1 MAPLIEEP
9 LALEIP
15 PSLADLLA
23 TVPELSRAFVVGGS
37 VRDAVLGL
45 RPKDLDIEVYGTS
58 YERLGAALARWGP
71 TDLIGGAFGVIKLTL
86 AGGEVVDFSI
96 PRRDSK
102 VGAGHRGFAVE
113 ADPALSPH
121 AAAARR
127 DFTMNALL
135 YNPRSGLVA
144 DHFGGLADLRAG
156 VLRHTSPA
164 FAEDPLRVLRGMQ
177 FVSRFE
183 LTAAD
188 ETVALCR
195 AIRATYSEL
204 PVERV
209 REEWFKWAARSR
221 APARGLRFLRD
232 TGWLEHFPELSGLVG
247 VAQDPHWHPE
257 GDVWEHT
264 LHGLDALV
272 ELPEWLSADEA
283 QRIVWTLAVLLHDA
297 GKPQCTRTE
306 SRDGQPRI
314 ISPGHDVAG
323 GPLAQAFLGRIGA
336 PHAVVRRV
344 VPLVVEHMAHL
355 QALSNHAVRRLSVRV
370 RPETVQSLAVVIT
383 ADHFGRPPLPSRIP
397 GQLVEMLTRAEQLD
411 VAGAAPAHVL
421 AGWHLLELGWQQG
434 PSVGATIRA
443 AYEAQLDGA
452 FEGLPGALA
461 WLRADERWRDRM
473 AAAVPPAFAVAMPAG
488 KAMPAESAA
497 MTLRQRAAAPEVLS
511 ILLDAVARL
520 ERVLAAPAHAET
532 QAAAQ
537 EEIPDA
543 NTGTLADWIQA
554 SVRIRELLAENSAGG
569 TGNSLKASWDEAT
582 ALPGWGRIPAA
593 ARRELERLI
602 VLLDAVRPGAEPSAT
617 RNPQG

>member
-1 MAPLIEEP
+1 MVPLIEEP

-37 VRDAVLGL
+37 VRDAVFGL

-58 YERLGAALARWGP
+58 YEHLGAALACWGP

-86 AGGEVVDFSI
+86 AEGEVVDFSI

-113 ADPALSPH
+113 ADPTLSPH
-121 AAAARR
+121 DAAARR

-135 YNPRSGLVA
+135 YNPRSGLVT

-183 LTAAD
+183 LTAAAD
-188 ETVALCR
+188 TIACCR
-195 AIRATYSEL
+195 EIRATYSEL

-232 TGWLEHFPELSGLVG
+232 TGWLEHFSEISGLVS
-247 VAQDPHWHPE
+247 VAQDPQWHPE

-272 ELPEWLSADEA
+272 ELPEWLAADEA
-283 QRIVWTLAVLLHDA
+283 QRIVWTLAVLLHDV

-306 SRDGQPRI
+306 SRDGRPRI

-383 ADHFGRPPLPSRIP
+383 ADHFGRPPLPRQIP
-397 GQLVEMLTRAEQLD
+397 GQLLDMLTRAEQLA
-411 VAGAAPAHVL
+411 VAGSAPAHVL
-421 AGWHLLELGWQQG
+421 AGWHLLEAGWQEG

-473 AAAVPPAFAVAMPAG
+473 GAAVPPAFAAAMPAG
-488 KAMPAESAA
+488 EALPAESAVLA
-497 MTLRQRAAAPEVLS
+497 LRQGALSPEVRS
-511 ILLDAVARL
+511 VLLDAVARL
-520 ERVLAAPAHAET
+520 ERALAVPAHAET
-532 QAAAQ
+532 HAAAR
-537 EEIPDA
+537 EEAPEA
-543 NTGTLADWIQA
+543 NASTLTEWLHA
-554 SVRIRELLAENSAGG
+554 SVRIRELLTASADRD
-569 TGNSLKASWDEAT
+569 TSNSLRASWDEAT
-582 ALPGWGRIPAA
+582 ALPGWGRVPAL

-602 VLLDAVRPGAEPSAT
+602 VLLDAVRPGAEPAAT